1 MSHLELENDRAYQQ
15 WSDRKKA
22 DYELR
27 LADDF
32 PLLIDIKSN
41 GDIKAEALSMIGDQV
56 KKYNFAL
63 YRMVNDTKNH
73 LAAVKNIGAQIGL
86 KELDKNLCAMEDR
99 VTKLTVVDE
108 GNGGTYIPYS
118 NKAIKWHNDGY
129 YNPMHQRVLAMVLHC
144 EQPAATG
151 GENDLLDQDMAYIH
165 LRDENPDYIR
175 ALSAPGVM
183 CIPKNVQHGELI
195 REQTCS
201 AVFMPEEIT
210 ETQVADAQSPVLAM
224 RYTQRKHN
232 IIWSQDTLTQEALSC
247 LDEYLESQSPYHVR
261 YRLKSGEG
269 VVCNNVLHTRSAFT
283 DSESS
288 KRVYYRARYYNR
300 ITL

>member
-1 MSHLELENDRAYQQ
+1 MSHLDLQNDYAYRQ
-15 WSDRKKA
+15 WSDQKRA

-27 LADDF
+27 LAHDF
-32 PLLIDIKSN
+32 PLIIDIESN
-41 GDIKAEALSMIGDQV
+41 GDISAEALSLIGDQV

-63 YRMVNDTKNH
+63 YRMASDTENH
-73 LAAVKNIGAQIGL
+73 LAAVKNIGAQVGL

-99 VTKLTVVDE
+99 VTKLTVVDD
-108 GNGGTYIPYS
+108 GRGGTYIPYS

-129 YNPMHQRVLAMVLHC
+129 YNPLSQRVLAMVLHC

-165 LRDENPDYIR
+165 LRDENPEYIK
-175 ALSAPGVM
+175 ALCAPGVM
-183 CIPKNVQHGELI
+183 CIPENVQQGELI

-201 AVFMPEEIT
+201 AVFMPE
-210 ETQVADAQSPVLAM
+210 QVSGSNSSVLAM

-232 IIWSQDTLTQEALSC
+232 IIWSQDALTQQALSC
-247 LDEYLESQSPYHVR
+247 LEQFLDSQTPYHVR

-269 VVCNNVLHTRSAFT
+269 VICNNVLHTRSAFT